1 MKQTV
6 IFFILKYISYIC
18 NMKYKNYKGQTLD
31 FKNLTQ
37 EHLSNIYWYNT
48 ICSEL
53 GYTTLQFILDEIND
67 RFNGELLPYRPQWE
81 FRAEIN
87 YLEKT
92 GKFIWNEDR
101 TKADIFHL
109 GQKVGYYE
117 TPEHLRDKK
126 INEILNEEK
135 DFIL

>member
-1 MKQTV
+1 MN
-6 IFFILKYISYIC
+6 YR
-18 NMKYKNYKGQTLD
+18 NYKGQTLD

-117 TPEHLRDKK
+117 TPEHTRDKK